1 MALTQSLAVCAF
13 AFSALT
19 WWSAPSVAP
28 GHSIDLSLSSA
39 QLPAEF
45 SSECHCQCPSPAPCE
60 LGTSPVRVVNSCS
73 WESLLLAIGL
83 GFLLG
88 IWSLWYYQSRQAPQA
103 PSARIHLA
111 IDRPRTAT
119 PSSRRRALEDS

>member
-1 MALTQSLAVCAF
+1 MALAQSLAAF
-13 AFSALT
+13 ACGFSVLT

-28 GHSIDLSLSSA
+28 GHSSDLSLSSA

-60 LGTSPVRVVNSCS
+60 LGSSPVRVVNSCS
-73 WESLLLAIGL
+73 WESLLLAIAF

-88 IWSLWYYQSRQAPQA
+88 IWSLWYYQSRQAPPA
-103 PSARIHLA
+103 PAARLHLSL
-111 IDRPRTAT
+111 DRPRTAT
-119 PSSRRRALEDS
+119 PSSRRKALDDR